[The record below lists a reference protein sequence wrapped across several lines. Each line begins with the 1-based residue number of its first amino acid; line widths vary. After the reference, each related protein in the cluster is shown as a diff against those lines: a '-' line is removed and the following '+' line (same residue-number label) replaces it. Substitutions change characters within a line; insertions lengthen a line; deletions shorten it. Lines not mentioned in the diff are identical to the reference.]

1 MVENSASNYAKYNVS
16 KFQITS
22 VSAIL
27 RKYTRLKVF
36 FILARYYETLIM
48 L

>member
-1 MVENSASNYAKYNVS
+1 MENSASNYARYKVD

-22 VSAIL
+22 VSVIL

-36 FILARYYETLIM
+36 FILVRYYETLIM